1 MYITYDMERLY
12 TLKEAKKLLG
22 VQTRAIQQWDRDG
35 KLKVVRTLGGRRRI
49 PESEILRIQGELGQK
64 GKTVGYARVSS
75 ESQREDLN
83 RQIEIL
89 KSKGVQNEDIMYD
102 IGSGLNETRRNYK
115 KLQKMVMNKQV
126 SKIIVTYPDR
136 LTRFGFDTL
145 MDYFSY
151 FGVDV
156 EVINE
161 NTYQSPQEE
170 LVKDLIT
177 LVAHFSGKLYGMR
190 SHKQKEV
197 IENVKNVLS

>member
-1 MYITYDMERLY
+1 MERLY

-35 KLKVVRTLGGRRRI
+35 KIKVIRTPGGRRRI
-49 PESEILRIQGELGQK
+49 PESEILRIQGETKQA
-64 GKTVGYARVSS
+64 GKVVGYARVSS
-75 ESQREDLN
+75 ESQKDDLN

-89 KSKGVQNEDIMYD
+89 KSKGIKGEEILHD
-102 IGSGLNETRRNYK
+102 IGSGLNEKRRNYR
-115 KLQKMVMNKQV
+115 KLLKMVMNREI
-126 SKIIVTYPDR
+126 SKIVVTYPDR

-145 MDYFSY
+145 TDYFSY
-151 FGVDV
+151 FGVSV

-161 NTYQSPQEE
+161 NAYQSPQEE

-197 IENVKNVLS
+197 MENVKNILT

>member
-1 MYITYDMERLY
+1 MEKLY
-12 TLKEAKKLLG
+12 SLKEAKQLLG
-22 VQTRAIQQWDRDG
+22 VKTRTIQQWDRDG

-49 PESEILRIQGELGQK
+49 PESEIMKLQGVSLPDK
-64 GKTVGYARVSS
+64 ITKVVGYARVSS
-75 ESQREDLN
+75 ESQKDDLK

-89 KSKGVQNEDIMYD
+89 RSKGINDDDIFHD
-102 IGSGLNETRRNYK
+102 IGSGLNEKRRNYR
-115 KLQKMVMNKQV
+115 KLLKMIMNRNV
-126 SKIIVTYPDR
+126 SKIIITYPDR

-145 MDYFSY
+145 MDYFAY
-151 FGVDV
+151 FGVSV

-161 NTYQSPQEE
+161 NIYQSPQEE

-197 IENVKNVLS
+197 INNVKNIFS

>member
-1 MYITYDMERLY
+1 MERLY

-49 PESEILRIQGELGQK
+49 PESELLRIQGETK
-64 GKTVGYARVSS
+64 RIVKTIGYARVSS
-75 ESQREDLN
+75 DSQKDDLN

-89 KSKGVQNEDIMYD
+89 KSEGIKEDDILYD
-102 IGSGLNETRRNYK
+102 IGSGLNDKRRNYK
-115 KLQKMVMNKQV
+115 KLLKMVMNRDV
-126 SKIIVTYPDR
+126 SKIIITYPDR
-136 LTRFGFDTL
+136 LTRFGFNTL
-145 MDYFSY
+145 MDYFTY
-151 FGVDV
+151 FDVSV

-177 LVAHFSGKLYGMR
+177 LVAHFSGKLYGVR

-197 IENVKNVLS
+197 IENVKNILS